1 MPAPKPTTARLQ
13 LLPDSHQGGG
23 SWRRRVSGAW
33 RRLLELPWVWATLL
47 VVAGTA
53 ALTPG
58 AFLLGRLLAPHLA
71 PGSIAGRDYVATRD
85 LMLYDDAATR
95 AKQQQ
100 AREQVL
106 PVYDFDT
113 GVIAQRES
121 QIAQLFAAGRRRL
134 PAARDEAARA
144 ALARDLAAH
153 PADAALEPGGA
164 PSPAGAA
171 PDPSGAALEAPGATG
186 SRGVTG
192 GASGTTAAGA
202 AGAGGAGA
210 AKSSGA
216 GQAPAAAA
224 PAAALAQQPTLPA
237 YAASLAAASREA
249 ASPSAREEALAL
261 TPEQAAILVRKGFS
275 PELEDRLRGVL
286 AQALRRGVVENK
298 ALLLDNRM
306 SGIVLRNLADGGEQV
321 QVNLYEHLGY
331 PDETRDFCEAEVRG
345 WSGLTAAE
353 RRGLIALLLANL
365 SPNLHSNR
373 SETLSRRDLAEAGAG
388 GVYTQVRKGQV
399 IARKG
404 DVIDERKAA
413 SIEQMRGQR
422 PSRSPLPAIA
432 ATLLLLGLAVAAL
445 WLGLAGERV
454 ADHSR
459 RRLFAES
466 ALLLTAALLGAR
478 LCFLMAGALGAAFQ
492 TPPFN
497 SWRGYAFAVPFATLA
512 LTAALLLRRHAAL
525 VLAMLFSLLVGRL
538 AIEGEPLSIVLYA
551 AAGSLAAIFAIDRLQ
566 FRQRLVMPR
575 AGLVVGAVN
584 VGVALVLFAL
594 TAPETTLLT
603 LAFELL
609 CAFAGGLLAAAV
621 GSFAVPVLEAVL
633 GITTDIKLVEL
644 SNTNLP
650 LLRRLAYE
658 APGTFQHSLM
668 VANLAKEGCEA
679 IGADPVLAYAGAL
692 YHDVGKV
699 LRPEYFIENQRPGQ
713 NRHDRLLPTMSV
725 LILVNHVKEGAELA
739 RQHHLPPAIV
749 DAIEQH
755 HGTRLM
761 RFFYNRAVELSGRAP
776 AEVREADY
784 RYPGPRPRNKVM
796 GVLMLADGVEA
807 ASRTL
812 VEPTPAK
819 IRGLIATLFD
829 DCLHDGQ
836 LDKTDLTLSDL
847 KAVSEAFLRVL
858 STIFHQRVDY
868 PGFDFNAVNVGVKRD
883 KRPLTG
889 SFKAS

>member
-1 MPAPKPTTARLQ
+1 MPAPRSATARLQ
-13 LLPDSHQGGG
+13 LLPDAQRGGRPA
-23 SWRRRVSGAW
+23 RRRASRLW
-33 RRLLELPWVWATLL
+33 RRLLELPWLWAALL
-47 VVAGTA
+47 VLAGTA

-58 AFLLGRLLAPHLA
+58 AFLLAGLLLLGAGGR
-71 PGSIAGRDYVATRD
+71 
-85 LMLYDDAATR
+85 
-95 AKQQQ
+95 
-100 AREQVL
+100 
-106 PVYDFDT
+106 DFDT
-113 GVIAQRES
+113 GVLAQRDA

-153 PADAALEPGGA
+153 PTGSAATGSSAPGSSAAGSAAAGSSA
-164 PSPAGAA
+164 PGSSAPGSAAGAA
-171 PDPSGAALEAPGATG
+171 PTPPGKAPAP
-186 SRGVTG
+186 
-192 GASGTTAAGA
+192 ASP
-202 AGAGGAGA
+202 
-210 AKSSGA
+210 
-216 GQAPAAAA
+216 QAP
-224 PAAALAQQPTLPA
+224 PTLPA
-237 YAASLAAASREA
+237 YAVSLAAATSPEA
-249 ASPSAREEALAL
+249 AARSREEALEL
-261 TPEQAAILVRKGFS
+261 TPEQVAVLVRKGFS

-306 SGIVLRNLADGGEQV
+306 SGIVLRNLADGSEQV

-331 PDETRDFCEAEVRG
+331 PDEARDFCEAEVRG
-345 WSGLTAAE
+345 WSGLTSAE
-353 RRGLIALLLANL
+353 RRRLVALLLDNL

-373 SETLSRRDLAEAGAG
+373 SETLSRRDLAEGGAG
-388 GVYTQVRKGQV
+388 GVYTQIRKGQV

-404 DVIDERKAA
+404 DVVDEAKAR
-413 SIEQMRGQR
+413 SIEQMRGQGR
-422 PSRSPLPAIA
+422 PRSPLPALA
-432 ATLLLLGLAVAAL
+432 ATLLLLGLAAAAL

-466 ALLLTAALLGAR
+466 ALLLAAALLGAR

-497 SWRGYAFAVPFATLA
+497 AWRAYAFAVPFATLA

-538 AIEGEPLSIVLYA
+538 AIEGEPLAIVLFA
-551 AAGSLAAIFAIDRLQ
+551 AAGSLAAIFAIDRLK
-566 FRQRLVMPR
+566 FRQRMVMAR

-584 VGVALVLFAL
+584 VAVALVLYTL

-603 LAFELL
+603 LAFELV

-621 GSFAVPVLEAVL
+621 GSFAVPILEAVL

-644 SNTNLP
+644 ANTNLP

-692 YHDVGKV
+692 YHDIGKV
-699 LRPEYFIENQRPGQ
+699 FRPDYFIENQRPGQ

-725 LILVNHVKEGAELA
+725 LILVSHVKEGAELA
-739 RQHHLPPAIV
+739 RRHHLPQVIL

-761 RFFYNRAVELSGRAP
+761 RYFYNRALELSERAP
-776 AEVREADY
+776 EGVREADY

-812 VEPTPAK
+812 VDSTPAK
-819 IRGLIATLFD
+819 LRGLIGTLFD
-829 DCLHDGQ
+829 DCLQDGQ

-847 KAVSEAFLRVL
+847 KAVSDAFLRVL

-868 PGFDFNAVNVGVKRD
+868 PGFDFNAGVKRD

-889 SFKAS
+889 AFKVS